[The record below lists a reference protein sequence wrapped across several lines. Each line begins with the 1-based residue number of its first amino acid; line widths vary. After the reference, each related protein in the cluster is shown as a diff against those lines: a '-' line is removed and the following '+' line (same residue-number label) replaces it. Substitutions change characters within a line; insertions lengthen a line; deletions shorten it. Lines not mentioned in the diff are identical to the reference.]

1 MSKTI
6 ENIAKITAAGL
17 TGRQDETDAGKR
29 SLPLDLRFEFV
40 VGSRTPLDGSPRV
53 ALRTMPYH
61 MCCYCPD
68 LPPGA
73 GSRVSIRNGPELDF
87 RGAETMLFIP
97 AGCTHHMTGF
107 GGPRT
112 SVWMHFRTLFFGEL
126 DVFSFFRAGPMLIP
140 AGETRP
146 LCRLLE
152 IILDCPRMQNTVQ
165 SLQMQ
170 LAGLSF
176 SQILLDCAV
185 RGRSL
190 PQPEL
195 TPGQERLLPVLAR
208 LNRAEVRPEL
218 KELAALAHLSVS
230 RFLAVFRREM
240 AVTPGQYFRRTVQA
254 RACKLLADRERSI
267 AECAEL
273 LGFRDQF
280 EFSRAFRRATG
291 MPPSVYRKQ
300 F

>member
-1 MSKTI
+1 MTKTT
-6 ENIAKITAAGL
+6 ENIAENPANRL
-17 TGRQDETDAGKR
+17 FCRPDETDTGKH

-40 VGSRTPLDGSPRV
+40 VGSRTPLTASPRV
-53 ALRTMPYH
+53 DWRTMPFH

-68 LPPGA
+68 MPPGG
-73 GSRVSIRNGPELDF
+73 GSRVDVRDGSGCFF

-97 AGCTHHMTGF
+97 AGCTHRLTGF

-112 SVWMHFRTLFFGEL
+112 SVWMHFRVLFLGEL
-126 DVFSFFRAGPMLIP
+126 DVFSFFRAGPMPIP
-140 AGETRP
+140 GSDARP

-152 IILDCPRMQNTVQ
+152 NILDCPQMQNTAQ

-170 LAGLSF
+170 LSGLAF
-176 SQILLDCAV
+176 AQILLDCA
-185 RGRSL
+185 RRRQAL
-190 PQPEL
+190 PPPEL

-208 LNRAEVRPEL
+208 LNRAEVKPGS

-240 AVTPGQYFRRTVQA
+240 ATTPGQYFRRAVQA
-254 RACKLLADRERSI
+254 RACKLLADRSRSI